1 MKFIKK
7 THIFA
12 AVAVLIAG
20 SALLNLRAKKNLE
33 NYEEKCLVN
42 TACGSDDQKPKPKK
56 IAADDYDVTTENDDN
71 SADNNQ
77 NLENDNEPS
86 KDTRSVMQNPAVGNS
101 EEADED
107 SSPY

>member
-12 AVAVLIAG
+12 AIAVLIAG
-20 SALLNLRAKKNLE
+20 SALLNLRAKKSLE
-33 NYEEKCLVN
+33 SYQDECLVN
-42 TACGSDDQKPKPKK
+42 SACGSDDNKPKPKK
-56 IAADDYDVTTENDDN
+56 IAADDYDVTTDNDDN
-71 SADNNQ
+71 STDNNQ
-77 NLENDNEPS
+77 NFENDNEPN
-86 KDTRSVMQNPAVGNS
+86 KDTRSVMQNPAVGDS